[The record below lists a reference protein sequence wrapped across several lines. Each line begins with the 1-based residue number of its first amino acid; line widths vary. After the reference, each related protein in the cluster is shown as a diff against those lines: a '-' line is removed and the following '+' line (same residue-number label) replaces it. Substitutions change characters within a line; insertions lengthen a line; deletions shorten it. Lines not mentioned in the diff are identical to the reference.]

1 MPVITLYP
9 TTAAHDGYESATTGT
24 TDTAATQIPFG
35 KYGGANNYTYFKF
48 PLPSTGWLSGKVV
61 SSLMLT
67 FRSADTQ
74 AGGTNTKCYMEK
86 VASPADVVAGV
97 ANTNISARMASKTT
111 ASISF
116 SSTSWGSWNAGQ
128 DYSYYGNALSPATP
142 SSYFTTLLDE
152 VVTAVGAGSMTALGF
167 IWETTSGS
175 FYRLPYAY
183 GGASV
188 PSLTITYTELPTI
201 DFETNLKT
209 YFEFE
214 TNL

>member
-9 TTAAHDGYESATTGT
+9 TTAAHDGYESAATGT
-24 TDTAATQIPFG
+24 TDIAATQIPIG
-35 KYGGANNYTYFKF
+35 KYGAVNNYTFIKF
-48 PLPSTGWLSGKVV
+48 LLPSTGWLNGKVI
-61 SSLMLT
+61 SSLMMT

-74 AGGTNTKCYMEK
+74 GGGTNTKCYMEK
-86 VASPADVVAGV
+86 VATPADITAGV
-97 ANTNISARMASKTT
+97 ANFNISARSKTT
-111 ASISF
+111 AFVSF
-116 SSTSWGSWNAGQ
+116 SSVSWGSWNLGQ

-152 VVTAVGAGSMTALGF
+152 VVTAVGSGSISSLGF

-183 GGASV
+183 GGASA
-188 PSLTITYTELPTI
+188 PSLTITYTESPTI
-201 DFETNLKT
+201 DFETNLKRT
-209 YFEFE
+209 FDFE